1 MSLPFTTTTL
11 PEPTEEE
18 IKALMAVVM
27 QNGLM
32 IQQLQLMVA
41 MRQKE
46 IDKQEDRRRK
56 EREEEEEKRIEEER
70 QNKLKEEEVRTM
82 STWSKEESWQHV
94 ERYRGYRGDKRCK
107 KCSWFG
113 HMAHQCRR
121 EEVEAK
127 REQRGELQKNRWKP
141 LECRVMRY
149 DEEREAA
156 HSMRREA
163 QQGVKC
169 WGCGEVGH
177 YLWTCPKKAACPCRG
192 EAQQERKVV
201 CGV

>member
-1 MSLPFTTTTL
+1 MLLPFTTTTL

-46 IDKQEDRRRK
+46 IDEQEDRKRK
-56 EREEEEEKRIEEER
+56 EREEEEEKSTEEEK
-70 QNKLKEEEVRTM
+70 QNKLKEEEIRTM
-82 STWSKEESWQHV
+82 GTWSEEESRRYV
-94 ERYRGYRGDKRCK
+94 ERFRGYRGDKRCR

-113 HMAHQCRR
+113 HMAHQYRKA
-121 EEVEAK
+121 EIEAEK
-127 REQRGELQKNRWKP
+127 EQRRGSQENRWEP
-141 LECRVMRY
+141 LRCRVMRC
-149 DEEREAA
+149 DEEKEAA
-156 HSMRREA
+156 RSVRREA

-177 YLWTCPKKAACPCRG
+177 RL
-192 EAQQERKVV
+192 
-201 CGV
+201 